1 MITKRRCP
9 LAAGE
14 ATMCVGH
21 AFSATTSMLHTC
33 LTMLG
38 WHSVFAP
45 KLLRLLPPT
54 RRRWK
59 HDGHGHVRTGPHV
72 SVGGLL
78 SYQPSGFSFLMDVR
92 MRCDRKTA
100 RPEMTFDVPRGR
112 ARVTCLTT
120 RHQ

>member
-33 LTMLG
+33 PTMLG

-59 HDGHGHVRTGPHV
+59 HDGQGHVRTGPAV
-72 SVGGLL
+72 PVGGLL
-78 SYQPSGFSFLMDVR
+78 SYQPSGSSFLMDVC
-92 MRCDRKTA
+92 MQQDRKTA
-100 RPEMTFDVPRGR
+100 GPVTQSDMRGGGH
-112 ARVTCLTT
+112 A
-120 RHQ
+120 